1 MNLTST
7 APMVLLQSRLLPVA
21 REGTDLADRD
31 GLAADGDAAGV
42 DRVRVL
48 AGRRVAA
55 IARDS
60 SLLTTEAAHLRGFCV
75 FGASR
80 IRGVGCCF
88 NWRGLFLA
96 MLMLCFVQGVSA
108 QDASPQKIA
117 DGVWFLI
124 DDSSKGYSNT
134 AIIEME
140 SYLIVVDA
148 NYPARAKELLT
159 VVKGLSKKPARFV
172 FDTHAHG
179 DHSYGNSVWTA
190 AGATTMAFRGV
201 VTEMDRWEPARW
213 QAAMTKREDVRET
226 GEVDVQRPQ
235 KVIDGY
241 TFVLKDK
248 TREVRFLFLG
258 WGHTPGDGYVWLPK
272 ERVLCTGDAA
282 VNGPRNKLLDAN
294 IANWPDVL
302 DKALALKPLHVLPG
316 HGAAGG
322 AEILSGQER
331 FLRDLYR
338 EVKLQA
344 DAGKT
349 PAEMHIKLPDSDGNW
364 VPNRPDGLQQDIE
377 TVYLELTSHA
387 PAGSVPHVWK

>member
-1 MNLTST
+1 
-7 APMVLLQSRLLPVA
+7 
-21 REGTDLADRD
+21 
-31 GLAADGDAAGV
+31 
-42 DRVRVL
+42 
-48 AGRRVAA
+48 VAA
-55 IARDS
+55 IARVS
-60 SLLTTEAAHLRGFCV
+60 STVNTKAAHLRGFCV
-75 FGASR
+75 FGAKGA
-80 IRGVGCCF
+80 RGAGRRFGC
-88 NWRGLFLA
+88 G
-96 MLMLCFVQGVSA
+96 MLLLSAVLVCWVKCASGQG
-108 QDASPQKIA
+108 ASPQKIA
-117 DGVWFLI
+117 DGVWFLLG
-124 DDSSKGYSNT
+124 DASKGYSNT
-134 AIIEME
+134 AIIEMD

-148 NYPARAKELLT
+148 NYPGRAKELLQI
-159 VVKGLSKKPARFV
+159 VKGLSKKPVRYV

-179 DHSYGNSVWTA
+179 DHSYGNSVWTT

-201 VTEMDRWEPARW
+201 VTEMDRWEPTRW
-213 QAAMTKREDVRET
+213 QAAVAKREDVRET
-226 GEVDVQRPQ
+226 GESDVQRPQ
-235 KVIDGY
+235 KVIDGDS
-241 TFVLKDK
+241 FVLKDK

-316 HGAAGG
+316 HGEAGG
-322 AEILSGQER
+322 AEILSGQAK

-349 PAEMHIKLPDSDGNW
+349 PAEMRIKLPDDDNNW

-387 PAGSVPHVWK
+387 PAGSVPHVWR

>member
-1 MNLTST
+1 M
-7 APMVLLQSRLLPVA
+7 
-21 REGTDLADRD
+21 DRD
-31 GLAADGDAAGV
+31 GLAEADVVVAAGGRARA
-42 DRVRVL
+42 RV
-48 AGRRVAA
+48 GNRVAA
-55 IARDS
+55 IARVPS
-60 SLLTTEAAHLRGFCV
+60 SVTTKAAHLRGLCG
-75 FGASR
+75 FGANGG
-80 IRGVGCCF
+80 RGAGNRFACQ
-88 NWRGLFLA
+88 GLFVMAL
-96 MLMLCFVQGVSA
+96 LFCLVRCVSGE
-108 QDASPQKIA
+108 DFSPQKIA

-124 DDSSKGYSNT
+124 GDSSKGYSNT
-134 AIIEME
+134 TIIEME
-140 SYLIVVDA
+140 NYLIVVDA
-148 NYPARAKELLT
+148 NYPGRAKELLQI
-159 VVKGLSKKPARFV
+159 VKGMSKKPVRYV

-213 QAAMTKREDVRET
+213 QTAMAKRDDVRET
-226 GEVDVQRPQ
+226 GEVDVQRPR
-235 KVIDGY
+235 KIIDGDS
-241 TFVLKDK
+241 FVLKDDEH
-248 TREVRFLFLG
+248 EVRFLFLG

-272 ERVLCTGDAA
+272 QRVLCTGDAA

-302 DKALALKPLHVLPG
+302 DKALALKPLYVLPG

-322 AEILSGQER
+322 AEILSGQQR

-344 DAGKT
+344 DMGKT
-349 PAEMHIKLPDSDGNW
+349 PSEMHIKLPDSDSNW
-364 VPNRPDGLQQDIE
+364 VPNGPNGLQQDIE

>member
-1 MNLTST
+1 
-7 APMVLLQSRLLPVA
+7 
-21 REGTDLADRD
+21 
-31 GLAADGDAAGV
+31 
-42 DRVRVL
+42 
-48 AGRRVAA
+48 VAA
-55 IARDS
+55 IARVS
-60 SLLTTEAAHLRGFCV
+60 SSPIAEAAHTRGLCV
-75 FGASR
+75 FGAGSS
-80 IRGVGCCF
+80 GVGRRF
-88 NWRGLFLA
+88 DWRVILLA
-96 MLMLCFVQGVSA
+96 VWVVSFVRGASG
-108 QDASPQKIA
+108 QDLAPQKVA
-117 DGVWFLI
+117 DGVWFLVG
-124 DDSSKGYSNT
+124 DSSKGYSNT
-134 AIIEME
+134 TIIEME
-140 SYLIVVDA
+140 SYLVVVDA
-148 NYPARAKELLT
+148 NYPGRAKELLT
-159 VVKGLSKKPARFV
+159 VVKGLSGKPVRYV

-190 AGATTMAFRGV
+190 AGSTTMAFRGV

-213 QAAMTKREDVRET
+213 QAAMGKRDDVRDT
-226 GEVDVQRPQ
+226 GDRDVQRPR
-235 KVIDGY
+235 KVIDGD

-248 TREVRFLFLG
+248 IREVRFLYLG

-302 DKALALKPLHVLPG
+302 DKALALKPLYVLPG
-316 HGAAGG
+316 HGEAGG
-322 AEILSGQER
+322 AEILSGQET

-338 EVKLQA
+338 EVKLQT

-349 PAEMHIKLPDSDGNW
+349 PAEMHIKLPDGDSNW